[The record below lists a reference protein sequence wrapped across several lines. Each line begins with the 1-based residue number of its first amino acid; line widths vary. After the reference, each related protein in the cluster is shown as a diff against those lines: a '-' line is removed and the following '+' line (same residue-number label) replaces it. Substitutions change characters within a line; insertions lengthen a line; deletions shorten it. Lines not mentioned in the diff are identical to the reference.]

1 MENGEENMRYLIT
14 EHFRAWF
21 SFEVEAEN
29 EYQAEE
35 LAEEIL
41 NRMAEEEFREY
52 LVYERQ
58 TDVPLH
64 IEEAD
69 E

>member
-1 MENGEENMRYLIT
+1 VENGEENMRYLIT
-14 EHFRAWF
+14 EHFRALF
-21 SFEVEAEN
+21 TLEVEAED

-41 NRMAEEEFREY
+41 NRMAEEEFREH